1 MGAIEHGGPSSEA
14 DEVLSAL
21 RFETRLEK
29 AVLARIAF
37 AVSLVQDGKN
47 VPESSNFSGGELKR
61 PTFFGPDELFI
72 RSLLAHV
79 HGKGDIAEDAFFS
92 NRSMIK
98 NHIDQG
104 SLALEQMYIESG
116 RNADGLIKR
125 LVDLVE
131 FRDVRNCADAVWIFL
146 SVKHYCK
153 KPIWS
158 WNLTTP
164 INTPIHI

>member
-1 MGAIEHGGPSSEA
+1 MADRLYTSSEA
-14 DEVLSAL
+14 DEILSAL
-21 RFETRLEK
+21 RFEMRMEK

-47 VPESSNFSGGELKR
+47 VPENLNFSGGELKR

-92 NRSMIK
+92 NRSLIK

-104 SLALEQMYIESG
+104 SLALEQM
-116 RNADGLIKR
+116 
-125 LVDLVE
+125 
-131 FRDVRNCADAVWIFL
+131 
-146 SVKHYCK
+146 
-153 KPIWS
+153 
-158 WNLTTP
+158 
-164 INTPIHI
+164 